1 VSLILNGISPMK
13 SSKNSGKVLLVVIV
27 FLIYS
32 SCSQPKKVEA
42 DSEFYHSIL
51 NRFYIQK
58 GILIDSILS
67 RNEFKPEVYKL
78 NRIWDTIQEHKEPI
92 IKYLLK
98 YKEFRLGYSDKSL
111 YYSELYERKKI
122 PLVIGHLFES
132 YHSLFLIEA
141 IRVNDYLFNRK
152 TNISNYYPPD
162 EFSVIANIF
171 RNDGINILL
180 NVNDNLEE
188 IFGES
193 NHFNSIKFVNLKDE
207 RLLKNLDQGWQLYL
221 IWVKNGMKENQNP
234 IENSTLYWCD
244 FNVLKQRSTKK
255 EGFPNSEMTPLF
267 DSLFSLVRI
276 SSNK

>member
-1 VSLILNGISPMK
+1 VSLILNGINPMK
-13 SSKNSGKVLLVVIV
+13 SSKKNKIGLFFCIICLSY
-27 FLIYS
+27 F
-32 SCSQPKKVEA
+32 SCSQPKKVEE

-51 NRFYIQK
+51 NRFYFQK
-58 GILIDSILS
+58 GIMIDSILS

-78 NRIWDTIQEHKEPI
+78 NRIWDTIQMHKEPI

-98 YKEFRLGYSDKSL
+98 YKDFRQGYSKKSL
-111 YYSELYERKKI
+111 YYSKLYERNKL
-122 PLVIGHLFES
+122 PLIIGHLFES

-180 NVNDNLEE
+180 NVNDNVEE

-193 NHFNSIKFVNLKDE
+193 NHFTSIKFVNLKEE
-207 RLLKNLDQGWQLYL
+207 RLLKNLDHGWNLYL
-221 IWVKNGMKENQNP
+221 SWVENGMKENQNP
-234 IENSTLYWCD
+234 LESSTLYWCD
-244 FNVLKQRSTKK
+244 FNVLKQRRT
-255 EGFPNSEMTPLF
+255 ETERFPNSEIFPLF
-267 DSLFSLVRI
+267 DSLYALVKI
-276 SSNK
+276 SSDK